1 MAQQDGG
8 FPNDRSVTRSDTFCG
23 FPVLQPQNVL
33 PASILVHAT
42 GLAALGLSVR
52 STTHRCDR
60 ALHRSYL
67 MAGVLWALNGFL
79 LGATTSVALSCVS
92 VARTSTARLFCRR
105 DNRIRIGACA
115 GFMLVSLTASALTW
129 RGWSTL
135 QPAVASSLV
144 TYAAFFLSGAKL
156 RLALLIS
163 ALLWTQTVLSLHS
176 PEQIGG
182 NLLGIAGAAIGLWRT
197 RKIVQT

>member
-1 MAQQDGG
+1 VGS
-8 FPNDRSVTRSDTFCG
+8 R
-23 FPVLQPQNVL
+23 LQPQNVV

-52 STTHRCDR
+52 SSTHGCDR
-60 ALHRSYL
+60 ELHRNYL
-67 MAGVLWALNGFL
+67 MAGVLWALNAFL

-92 VARTSTARLFCRR
+92 VARTGTARLLCQR
-105 DNRIRIGACA
+105 DNRIRISACA
-115 GFMLVSLTASALTW
+115 GFMLVALTGSALTW
-129 RGWSTL
+129 CGWSTL
-135 QPAVASSLV
+135 LPAAASSLA
-144 TYAAFFLSGAKL
+144 TYAAFFLSGARL

-182 NLLGIAGAAIGLWRT
+182 NLVGIAGAAIGLWRT
-197 RKIVQT
+197 RKVAQT

>member
-1 MAQQDGG
+1 MRLAFQAIG
-8 FPNDRSVTRSDTFCG
+8 
-23 FPVLQPQNVL
+23 VL
-33 PASILVHAT
+33 PGRIPSAGSLLRPQTSVVPASFLVHAT
-42 GLAALGLSVR
+42 GLAALGVSVR

-60 ALHRSYL
+60 ELHRNYL
-67 MAGVLWALNGFL
+67 VAGVLWALNGFL

-92 VARTSTARLFCRR
+92 VARTGTASLFRQR
-105 DNRIRIGACA
+105 DNRIRIAACA
-115 GFMLVSLTASALTW
+115 GFMLVSLAASVLTW

-135 QPAVASSLV
+135 LPAVASSLV

-182 NLLGIAGAAIGLWRT
+182 NLLGISGAAIGLWRT
-197 RKIVQT
+197 RKIAQM

>member
-1 MAQQDGG
+1 L
-8 FPNDRSVTRSDTFCG
+8 R
-23 FPVLQPQNVL
+23 PQNVV

-42 GLAALGLSVR
+42 GLAALGVSVR
-52 STTHRCDR
+52 STTHPCDR
-60 ALHRSYL
+60 ELNRNYL
-67 MAGVLWALNGFL
+67 VAGVLWALNAFL

-92 VARTSTARLFCRR
+92 VARTGTASLLRRR

-115 GFMLVSLTASALTW
+115 GFMLVSLAASALTW
-129 RGWSTL
+129 RGWPTL
-135 QPAVASSLV
+135 LPAVASSLV

-163 ALLWTQTVLSLHS
+163 ALLWTHTVLSLHS

-182 NLLGIAGAAIGLWRT
+182 NLLGIAGAAVGLWRT
-197 RKIVQT
+197 RKIA